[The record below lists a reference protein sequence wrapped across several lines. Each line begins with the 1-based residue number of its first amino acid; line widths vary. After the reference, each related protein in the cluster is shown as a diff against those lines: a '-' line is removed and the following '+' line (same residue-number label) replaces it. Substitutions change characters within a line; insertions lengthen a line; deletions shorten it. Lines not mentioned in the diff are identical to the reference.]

1 MFGVEEL
8 FACGD
13 SITQRGLAPSGLSLE
28 EAQVLTA
35 HEITA
40 LIDRY
45 DQVITL

>member
-1 MFGVEEL
+1 V
-8 FACGD
+8 
-13 SITQRGLAPSGLSLE
+13 LE
-28 EAQVLTA
+28 EARVLAA

>member
-8 FACGD
+8 YVCAD
-13 SITQRGLAPSGLSLE
+13 SAGERGLDPGALALA
-28 EAQVLTA
+28 EARVLAA

>member
-1 MFGVEEL
+1 MFGVDEL
-8 FACGD
+8 FVCGD
-13 SITQRGLAPSGLSLE
+13 SVAERGLNPAGLSLE
-28 EAQVLTA
+28 EAQVLAA

>member
-8 FACGD
+8 FACAD
-13 SITQRGLAPSGLSLE
+13 SIARRGLDPSGLALE
-28 EAQVLTA
+28 EARVLAA